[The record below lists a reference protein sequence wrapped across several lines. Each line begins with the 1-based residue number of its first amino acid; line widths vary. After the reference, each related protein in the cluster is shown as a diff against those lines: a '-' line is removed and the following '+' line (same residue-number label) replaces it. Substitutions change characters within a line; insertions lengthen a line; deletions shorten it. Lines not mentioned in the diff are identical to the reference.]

1 MAMDDIHAAVEKKVG
16 APVARSSVR
25 SYLNLN
31 VTNGV
36 FERVQRPAVASDQLR
51 SASNTCR
58 DQRSIGSGESSLNGV
73 PSSGSDI
80 LPG

>member
-1 MAMDDIHAAVEKKVG
+1 MVERQKPGTVRDAIFEVFKQERRPMAMDDIHAAVEKKVG

-36 FERVQRPAVASDQLR
+36 FERVERGTYRLKR
-51 SASNTCR
+51 GR
-58 DQRSIGSGESSLNGV
+58 
-73 PSSGSDI
+73 
-80 LPG
+80 